1 MAREYTG
8 RSLTGAR
15 ERPTITSLMAD
26 SWLPF
31 DAAEYEGRQAALRE
45 RMEERDLDAV
55 LLSGPENQYYLTG
68 YETTGFHSFPQTL
81 IVPRSS
87 PPLLVTRR
95 IEEGN
100 AGAAYALASR
110 GYRDDEDPAEVL
122 ALALRDLGLAER
134 RLGVEKGVPWL
145 TVRLFEGLGRALPRA
160 KLVDVSGL
168 VELMRAVKSPAE
180 IAYMRQAAVAVA
192 AGMRAGLAAIREG
205 VNEREIA
212 AAVFPARIL
221 AGSHFVRNPTYIT
234 AGPRSALAHA
244 TWLGKTLVR
253 GDVVFL
259 EMGANVRHYD
269 AALIRTG
276 IVGPP
281 GEQLRRAADAS
292 LAGLTAALAT
302 VRAGIPAS
310 EVYRATREAIA
321 KEGCEEF
328 FLHRAGYGIGIEFLT
343 WIERGGVS
351 LDAGSQTILQPNMTL
366 HLVPYLLLPGL
377 CSVGFSETVCV
388 TDTGCDVLTKCP
400 RALTEG

>member
-1 MAREYTG
+1 MAG
-8 RSLTGAR
+8 
-15 ERPTITSLMAD
+15 

-31 DAAEYEGRQAALRE
+31 DAAEYERRQAALRA
-45 RMEERDLDAV
+45 RMEERGVDAV
-55 LLSGPENQYYLTG
+55 LLSGPENQYYVTG

-81 IVPRSS
+81 IVPHSG

-100 AGAAYALASR
+100 AGAAYALACR
-110 GYRDDEDPAEVL
+110 GYRDDEDPAEAV
-122 ALALRDLGLAER
+122 AGALRDLGLAER
-134 RLGVEKGVPWL
+134 RLGVEKAVPWL
-145 TVRLFEGLGRALPRA
+145 TVRLYEGLQRAVPGA
-160 KLVDVSGL
+160 TLVDVSGL

-180 IAYMRQAAVAVA
+180 LAYIRQAAVAVA

-205 VNEREIA
+205 GNEREIA

-244 TWLGKTLVR
+244 TWLGKSLER

-269 AALIRTG
+269 AALIRTAV
-276 IVGPP
+276 VGRPP
-281 GEQLRRAADAS
+281 EQLRRAAEAS
-292 LAGLTAALAT
+292 IAGLTAGIEA
-302 VRAGIPAS
+302 VRAGVS
-310 EVYRATREAIA
+310 GSQVYRAARDAIA
-321 KEGCEEF
+321 KEGCAEF

-377 CSVGFSETVCV
+377 GSVGFSETVCV
-388 TDTGCDVLTKCP
+388 TETGCDVLTRCP
-400 RALTEG
+400 RVLTEG

>member
-1 MAREYTG
+1 
-8 RSLTGAR
+8 
-15 ERPTITSLMAD
+15 MAD

-31 DAAEYEGRQAALRE
+31 DATEYERRQQALRARMDE
-45 RMEERDLDAV
+45 RSLDVV

-81 IVPRSS
+81 IFPRTA

-95 IEEGN
+95 LEEGN
-100 AGAAYALASR
+100 AAAAYALACRS
-110 GYRDDEDPAEVL
+110 YRDDEDPADAL
-122 ALALRDLGLAER
+122 AQALRDLGIADR
-134 RLGVEKGVPWL
+134 TIGVEKAVPWL
-145 TVRLFEGLGRALPRA
+145 TVRLFEGLAHKLPSA

-180 IAYMRQAAVAVA
+180 ITYMREAAAAVA
-192 AGMRAGLAAIREG
+192 AGMRAGLAAVGDG

-244 TWLGKTLVR
+244 TWLGKTLER
-253 GDVVFL
+253 GDVVFFEL
-259 EMGANVRHYD
+259 GANVRHYD
-269 AALIRTG
+269 AALIRTAV
-276 IVGPP
+276 VGPP
-281 GEQLRRAADAS
+281 TAELRRAADAS
-292 LAGLTAALAT
+292 IAGLAAAIET

-310 EVYRATREAIA
+310 EVYRATRDAIA
-321 KEGCEEF
+321 KEGCAQF

-351 LDAGSQTILQPNMTL
+351 LDAGAMSILQPNMTL

-377 CSVGFSETVCV
+377 GSVGFSETVCV
-388 TDTGCDVLTKCP
+388 TESGCEVLTTYP
-400 RALTEG
+400 RLLTEG

>member
-1 MAREYTG
+1 
-8 RSLTGAR
+8 
-15 ERPTITSLMAD
+15 MAD
-26 SWLPF
+26 SWRPF
-31 DAAEYEGRQAALRE
+31 DAAEYERRQAALRAQI
-45 RMEERDLDAV
+45 EERELDAV
-55 LLSGPENQYYLTG
+55 LVSGPENQYYLTG

-81 IVPRSS
+81 IFPRSG
-87 PPLLVTRR
+87 PPLLVTRQL
-95 IEEGN
+95 EEGN
-100 AGAAYALASR
+100 AAAAYALASR
-110 GYRDDEDPAEVL
+110 GYRDDDNPAEVL
-122 ALALRDLGLAER
+122 GLALYGLGLAEGT
-134 RLGVEKGVPWL
+134 LGVEKAVPWL
-145 TVRLFEGLGRALPRA
+145 TVRLFEGLQRALPGA

-168 VELMRAVKSPAE
+168 VELMRAVKSEAE
-180 IAYMRQAAVAVA
+180 LFYMRQAAVAVA

-244 TWLGKTLVR
+244 TWLGKGLVG

-281 GEQLRRAADAS
+281 SEAVRRAADAS

-321 KEGCEEF
+321 KEGCERF

-351 LDAGSQTILQPNMTL
+351 LDAGSQTMLQPNMTL

-377 CSVGFSETVCV
+377 GSVGFSETVCV
-388 TDTGCDVLTKCP
+388 TDTGCEVLTNCP
-400 RALTEG
+400 RVLTEG

>member
-1 MAREYTG
+1 
-8 RSLTGAR
+8 
-15 ERPTITSLMAD
+15 MAD

-31 DAAEYEGRQAALRE
+31 DAAEYEQRQAALRAQ
-45 RMEERDLDAV
+45 MEERDLDAV

-68 YETTGFHSFPQTL
+68 YETSGFHSFPQIL
-81 IVPRSS
+81 IVPRSG
-87 PPLLVTRR
+87 PPLLVTRQL
-95 IEEGN
+95 EEGN
-100 AGAAYALASR
+100 AAAAYALASR
-110 GYRDDEDPAEVL
+110 GYRDDDNPAEVL
-122 ALALRDLGLAER
+122 GLALYGLGLAER
-134 RLGVEKGVPWL
+134 TLGVEKAVPWL
-145 TVRLFEGLGRALPRA
+145 TVHLFEGLQRALPGA
-160 KLVDVSGL
+160 TLVDVSGL
-168 VELMRAVKSPAE
+168 VELMRAVKSSAE
-180 IAYMRQAAVAVA
+180 LTYMRQAAVAVA

-234 AGPRSALAHA
+234 AGRRSALAHA
-244 TWLGKTLVR
+244 TWLDKTLVG

-281 GEQLRRAADAS
+281 SEALRRAADAS

-302 VRAGIPAS
+302 VRAGIPAC

-321 KEGCEEF
+321 KEGCEPF

-351 LDAGSQTILQPNMTL
+351 LDASSQTMLQSNMTL
-366 HLVPYLLLPGL
+366 HLVPYLLVPGL
-377 CSVGFSETVCV
+377 GSVGFSETVCV
-388 TDTGCDVLTKCP
+388 TDTGCEVLTQCP

>member
-1 MAREYTG
+1 
-8 RSLTGAR
+8 
-15 ERPTITSLMAD
+15 MAD

-31 DAAEYEGRQAALRE
+31 DAAEYEQRQAALRA

-81 IVPRSS
+81 IVPRSG
-87 PPLLVTRR
+87 PPLLVTRQL
-95 IEEGN
+95 EEGN
-100 AGAAYALASR
+100 AAAAYALASR
-110 GYRDDEDPAEVL
+110 GYRDDDNPAEVL
-122 ALALRDLGLAER
+122 GLALYGLGLAER
-134 RLGVEKGVPWL
+134 TLGVEKAVPWL
-145 TVRLFEGLGRALPRA
+145 TVRLFEGLQRALPSA

-168 VELMRAVKSPAE
+168 IELMRAVKSPAE
-180 IAYMRQAAVAVA
+180 LAYMRQAAVAVA

-234 AGPRSALAHA
+234 AGRRSALAHA
-244 TWLGKTLVR
+244 TWLDKTLVG

-269 AALIRTG
+269 AALARTG

-281 GEQLRRAADAS
+281 SEALRRAADAS
-292 LAGLTAALAT
+292 LAGLMAALAT
-302 VRAGIPAS
+302 VRAGIPAC
-310 EVYRATREAIA
+310 EVYKATREAIA
-321 KEGCEEF
+321 KEGCEPY

-351 LDAGSQTILQPNMTL
+351 LDASSQTMLQPNMTL
-366 HLVPYLLLPGL
+366 HLVPYLLVPGL
-377 CSVGFSETVCV
+377 GSVGFSETVCV
-388 TDTGCDVLTKCP
+388 TDTGCDVLTQCP

>member
-1 MAREYTG
+1 MAG
-8 RSLTGAR
+8 
-15 ERPTITSLMAD
+15 LMVD

-31 DAAEYEGRQAALRE
+31 DATEYERRQATLRARLAE
-45 RMEERDLDAV
+45 RGLDAV
-55 LLSGPENQYYLTG
+55 LLSGPENQYYVSG

-81 IVPRSS
+81 IVPCSAA
-87 PPLLVTRR
+87 PLLVTRR
-95 IEEGN
+95 LEEGN
-100 AGAAYALASR
+100 AAAAYALACRS
-110 GYRDDEDPAEVL
+110 YRDDEDPVEAL
-122 ALALRDLGLAER
+122 ALALRDLGLADKNI
-134 RLGVEKGVPWL
+134 GVEKAVPWL
-145 TVRLFEGLGRALPRA
+145 TVRLFEGLQQALPSA

-168 VELMRAVKSPAE
+168 VEPMRAVKSPAE

-205 VNEREIA
+205 ANEREIA

-244 TWLGKTLVR
+244 TWLGRTVAR

-269 AALIRTG
+269 AALIRTAA
-276 IVGPP
+276 VGPP
-281 GEQLRRAADAS
+281 GEQVRRAADAS
-292 LAGLTAALAT
+292 LAGLTAAIAT
-302 VRAGIPAS
+302 VRAGIPAA
-310 EVYRATREAIA
+310 EVYRATRDAVA
-321 KEGCEEF
+321 KEGGEQF

-351 LDAGSQTILQPNMTL
+351 LDAGSPTILQPNMTL

-377 CSVGFSETVCV
+377 GSVGFSETVRV
-388 TDTGCDVLTKCP
+388 TESGCEVLTEFP
-400 RALTEG
+400 RVLTEA

>member
-1 MAREYTG
+1 M
-8 RSLTGAR
+8 
-15 ERPTITSLMAD
+15 
-26 SWLPF
+26 
-31 DAAEYEGRQAALRE
+31 
-45 RMEERDLDAV
+45 
-55 LLSGPENQYYLTG
+55 
-68 YETTGFHSFPQTL
+68 
-81 IVPRSS
+81 PRSG
-87 PPLLVTRR
+87 PPLLVTRQL
-95 IEEGN
+95 EEGN
-100 AGAAYALASR
+100 AAAAYALASR
-110 GYRDDEDPAEVL
+110 GYRDDDKPAEVL
-122 ALALRDLGLAER
+122 GLALYGLGLAER
-134 RLGVEKGVPWL
+134 TLGVEKAVPWL
-145 TVRLFEGLGRALPRA
+145 TVHLFEGLQRALPGA
-160 KLVDVSGL
+160 TLVDVSGL

-180 IAYMRQAAVAVA
+180 LTYMRQAAVAVA

-234 AGPRSALAHA
+234 AGRRSALAHA
-244 TWLGKTLVR
+244 TWLDKTLVG

-281 GEQLRRAADAS
+281 SEALRCAADAS

-302 VRAGIPAS
+302 VRGGIPAC

-321 KEGCEEF
+321 KEGCEPF

-351 LDAGSQTILQPNMTL
+351 LDASSQTI
-366 HLVPYLLLPGL
+366 
-377 CSVGFSETVCV
+377 C
-388 TDTGCDVLTKCP
+388 
-400 RALTEG
+400 A

>member
-1 MAREYTG
+1 
-8 RSLTGAR
+8 
-15 ERPTITSLMAD
+15 MAD

-31 DAAEYEGRQAALRE
+31 DAAEYDRRQAALRA
-45 RMEERDLDAV
+45 RMEERGLDAV

-81 IVPRSS
+81 IVPRSG
-87 PPLLVTRR
+87 PTLLVTRQL
-95 IEEGN
+95 EEGN
-100 AGAAYALASR
+100 AAAAYGLGSR
-110 GYRDDEDPAEVL
+110 GYRDDDNPAEVL
-122 ALALRDLGLAER
+122 GLALYGLGLAEAT
-134 RLGVEKGVPWL
+134 LGVEKAVPWL
-145 TVRLFEGLGRALPRA
+145 TVRLFEALQRALPSA

-180 IAYMRQAAVAVA
+180 IAYMRQAAVAVG

-244 TWLGKTLVR
+244 TWLGRTLVR

-281 GEQLRRAADAS
+281 SDLLRRAADAS

-310 EVYRATREAIA
+310 DVYRATREAIA
-321 KEGCEEF
+321 KEGCEQF
-328 FLHRAGYGIGIEFLT
+328 FLHRAGYGIGIEFVT

-351 LDAGSQTILQPNMTL
+351 LDAGSPTMLEANMTL
-366 HLVPYLLLPGL
+366 HLVPYLLLPGVG
-377 CSVGFSETVCV
+377 SVGFSETVCV
-388 TDTGCDVLTKCP
+388 TADGCEVLTQCP

>member
-1 MAREYTG
+1 MT
-8 RSLTGAR
+8 
-15 ERPTITSLMAD
+15 D

-31 DAAEYEGRQAALRE
+31 DAAEYDRRQAALRARMDE
-45 RMEERDLDAV
+45 RGLDAV

-81 IVPRSS
+81 IVPRSG
-87 PPLLVTRR
+87 PTLLVTRQL
-95 IEEGN
+95 EEGN
-100 AGAAYALASR
+100 AAAAYGLGSR
-110 GYRDDEDPAEVL
+110 GYRDDDNPAEVL
-122 ALALRDLGLAER
+122 GLALYGLGLAEAT
-134 RLGVEKGVPWL
+134 LGVEKAVPWL
-145 TVRLFEGLGRALPRA
+145 TVRLFEALQRALPSA

-180 IAYMRQAAVAVA
+180 IAYMRQAAVAVG

-244 TWLGKTLVR
+244 TWLGRTLMR
-253 GDVVFL
+253 SDVVFL

-276 IVGPP
+276 IVGAPSDL
-281 GEQLRRAADAS
+281 LRRAADAS
-292 LAGLTAALAT
+292 LAGLTAALGT

-310 EVYRATREAIA
+310 DVYRATREAIA
-321 KEGCEEF
+321 KEGCEQF
-328 FLHRAGYGIGIEFLT
+328 FLHRAGYGIGIEFVT

-351 LDAGSQTILQPNMTL
+351 LDAGSPTMLEANMTL
-366 HLVPYLLLPGL
+366 HLVPYLLLPGVG
-377 CSVGFSETVCV
+377 SVGFSETVCV
-388 TDTGCDVLTKCP
+388 TADGCEVLTQCP

>member
-1 MAREYTG
+1 MT
-8 RSLTGAR
+8 
-15 ERPTITSLMAD
+15 D

-31 DAAEYEGRQAALRE
+31 DAAEYDRRQAALRA
-45 RMEERDLDAV
+45 RMEERGLDAV

-81 IVPRSS
+81 IVPRSG
-87 PPLLVTRR
+87 PTLLVTRQL
-95 IEEGN
+95 EEGN
-100 AGAAYALASR
+100 AAAAYGLGSR
-110 GYRDDEDPAEVL
+110 GYRDDDNPAEVL
-122 ALALRDLGLAER
+122 GLALYGLGLAEAT
-134 RLGVEKGVPWL
+134 LGVEKAVPWL
-145 TVRLFEGLGRALPRA
+145 TVRLFEALQRALPSA

-180 IAYMRQAAVAVA
+180 IAYMRQAAVAVG

-244 TWLGKTLVR
+244 TWLGRTLVR
-253 GDVVFL
+253 SDVVFL

-276 IVGPP
+276 IVGAPSDL
-281 GEQLRRAADAS
+281 LRRAADAS
-292 LAGLTAALAT
+292 LAGLTAALGT

-310 EVYRATREAIA
+310 DVYRATREAIA
-321 KEGCEEF
+321 KEGCEQF
-328 FLHRAGYGIGIEFLT
+328 FLHRAGYGIGIEFVT

-351 LDAGSQTILQPNMTL
+351 LDAGSLTMLEANMTL
-366 HLVPYLLLPGL
+366 HLVPYLLLPGVG
-377 CSVGFSETVCV
+377 SVGFSETVCV
-388 TDTGCDVLTKCP
+388 TADGCEVLTQCP